1 MLWRLLAV
9 RSLDSRSIAIYRDG
23 TVEEPLPAIRVEE
36 GPDSSEDTSKMHH
49 QQTAFGS
56 YGWEPF
62 RREAEK
68 LHRMAHAAR
77 RHGRNWPP
85 FGPGDFG
92 GFRGWG
98 GGFPGGPPWAW
109 AGRRAGRGDI
119 RAAILVLLA
128 EKPSH
133 GYQII
138 QEVEARSG
146 GAWRVSPGSVYPTLQ
161 QLEDEGLVRIVAGET
176 ERRVYELTDTG
187 TAEAERLR
195 SGPAPWDA
203 AAGAVPGDFVELK
216 DLIIGIGS
224 ATWQVVRAGE
234 PGQLNAAK
242 DILRDARKRLYMLLA
257 GEARSPSEKAES

>member
-1 MLWRLLAV
+1 
-9 RSLDSRSIAIYRDG
+9 
-23 TVEEPLPAIRVEE
+23 
-36 GPDSSEDTSKMHH
+36 
-49 QQTAFGS
+49 
-56 YGWEPF
+56 
-62 RREAEK
+62 
-68 LHRMAHAAR
+68 MAHAAH
-77 RHGRNWPP
+77 RHGRHWPP

-98 GGFPGGPPWAW
+98 GGFPGGPPWAR

-138 QEVEARSG
+138 QELEARSG

-176 ERRVYELTDTG
+176 ERRVYELTDAGKT
-187 TAEAERLR
+187 EAERLQ

-203 AAGAVPGDFVELK
+203 VAGAVPNDFVELK
-216 DLIIGIGS
+216 DLIIGIGA
-224 ATWQVVRAGE
+224 ATWQVARAGE
-234 PGQLNAAK
+234 AGQLSAAK
-242 DILRDARKRLYMLLA
+242 DILREARKRLYMLLA
-257 GEARSPSEKAES
+257 GETPPAAEKTEA

>member
-1 MLWRLLAV
+1 MHQRE
-9 RSLDSRSIAIYRDG
+9 SQY
-23 TVEEPLPAIRVEE
+23 
-36 GPDSSEDTSKMHH
+36 GP
-49 QQTAFGS
+49 
-56 YGWEPF
+56 YGWGAV

-68 LHRMAHAAR
+68 LHRMAHAAGR

-92 GFRGWG
+92 GFRGFG

-138 QEVEARSG
+138 QDLEARSG

-161 QLEDEGLVRIVAGET
+161 QLEDEGLVRLVAGET

-187 TAEAERLR
+187 KAEAEKLKSER
-195 SGPAPWDA
+195 APWED
-203 AAGAVPGDFVELK
+203 AAGAVPNDLLELK
-216 DLIIGIGS
+216 DLIVGIGA
-224 ATWQVVRAGE
+224 ATWQVVRAGDAS
-234 PGQLNAAK
+234 QLSAAK
-242 DILRDARKRLYMLLA
+242 EILREARKRLYMLLA
-257 GEARSPSEKAES
+257 GEQQSPTEKAEA